1 MSHWEDAVPYI
12 WRVCFYTIVERGS
25 GAYNT
30 CLDFCWIFT
39 LSFPRLTPL
48 RLGLSFRGN
57 LKKNSGTTLP
67 PFTRMILGKNSQ
79 LPRIFYVGTGNGLR
93 FWVLRKKPKQ
103 PPNTKPQNS
112 PNTRQVKLHQNLIQ
126 TELSRNHQQ
135 IWQYDTH
142 TDPYSDPGSLC
153 YSLCFTK
160 LIRNLLIDFH

>member
-12 WRVCFYTIVERGS
+12 WRVWFYTIVESGS

-79 LPRIFYVGTGNGLR
+79 LPRIFYAGTGSGLR
-93 FWVLRKKPKQ
+93 FWVLRKKQNNHPVQNPKTALT
-103 PPNTKPQNS
+103 PAKWNCTKIWSKLNS
-112 PNTRQVKLHQNLIQ
+112 PEITSKSDSMTHIL
-126 TELSRNHQQ
+126 
-135 IWQYDTH
+135 TH
-142 TDPYSDPGSLC
+142 TLTQAVCVIHYASQSW
-153 YSLCFTK
+153 
-160 LIRNLLIDFH
+160 